1 MLSVDVRVALP
12 RLEVRAAFD
21 VADGVLALVGPS
33 GAGKTTILRAVA
45 GLARPADGRVE
56 LDGRVLFDAA
66 GVDLP
71 PEQRAMGLVFQHY
84 ALFPH
89 LSVARNVAFGLGGRR
104 RAAHDPRVT
113 RTLERFG
120 IRHLA
125 DERTRSLSGG
135 ERQRV
140 ALARAVASGPKAL
153 LLDEPLSALDA
164 ATKGQV
170 ASELGEHLR
179 ALGLPAVLVSHD
191 FADVVGLADRVAVM
205 ERGRIVQTA
214 TAGEL
219 LEAPASAFVAAFA
232 GVNWFPGT
240 ASRRGHLT
248 AVRTTDGAV
257 LLSTED
263 AEGPV
268 GAVVRPWDVALSTSL
283 PQGSAMNALD
293 GPVQRVAP
301 VGNRARVTVGSHPP
315 VVAEVTDESAE
326 RMGLAPGVRVVATW
340 KATGTR
346 LVPRPPSADDR

>member
-45 GLARPADGRVE
+45 GLTRPADGRVE

-71 PEQRAMGLVFQHY
+71 PEQRA
-84 ALFPH
+84 
-89 LSVARNVAFGLGGRR
+89 
-104 RAAHDPRVT
+104 T

-125 DERTRSLSGG
+125 DDRTRSLSGG

-219 LEAPASAFVAAFA
+219 LEAPGSAFVAAFA

-301 VGNRARVTVGSHPP
+301 VGNRARVTVGSRPP